1 MEGYAQIMFSV
12 EFIPGAME
20 WEGGRLD
27 GKNQECGRTHL
38 DFLSG
43 AEVERAGRIG
53 DRTMY
58 KEAYPIEL
66 SFRHPF
72 VLNLLE
78 CSGNISPE

>member
-1 MEGYAQIMFSV
+1 MEGHAQIMFSV

-43 AEVERAGRIG
+43 AEVEGREDRGQNYVQGSLSYRA
-53 DRTMY
+53 
-58 KEAYPIEL
+58 L
-66 SFRHPF
+66 F
-72 VLNLLE
+72 
-78 CSGNISPE
+78 